1 MPRRWRTGLVLVA
14 AVVAF
19 AAGCSGS
26 SEKKLLGDFFRASR
40 LRDDL
45 TLGNFATATFDP
57 RTDGIVESFDVTS
70 VSDEKVTPVPLKQ
83 YVKDIEDAK
92 AADTDATTKRRE
104 FYNANS
110 AAIARFAKL
119 EAENKPIPPKDQP
132 LKSTWDKWVQEG
144 NDKRK
149 AVSDA
154 QRRLGD
160 ARGMAELS
168 LSRPERRN
176 RGRHH
181 ARRRDGDEGSAGGGQ
196 RSPAERPAGHEEP
209 QGRPDARESE
219 GPERQGSHR
228 ALDRVVGEAGV
239 TEGTG

>member
-14 AVVAF
+14 AVVAC

-57 RTDGIVESFDVTS
+57 RTEGVVESFDIST
-70 VSDEKVTPVPLKQ
+70 VSDEKVAPVPLKQ

-92 AADTDATTKRRE
+92 AADADATTKRRE
-104 FYNANS
+104 FYNANA
-110 AAIARFAKL
+110 AAIAQFAKL
-119 EAENKPIPPKDQP
+119 DAQNKPIPPKDQS

-144 NDKRK
+144 NDRRK

-154 QRRLGD
+154 QRKLSE
-160 ARGMAELS
+160 ARGIAELS
-168 LSRPERRN
+168 LSRPNGATVDATKLDVQMATKEVVLAASVRPPSGEPATKNLKAVLMRAKAKDESGKELN
-176 RGRHH
+176 GRWIVV
-181 ARRRDGDEGSAGGGQ
+181 SVK
-196 RSPAERPAGHEEP
+196 PA
-209 QGRPDARESE
+209 
-219 GPERQGSHR
+219 
-228 ALDRVVGEAGV
+228 
-239 TEGTG
+239 

>member
-70 VSDEKVTPVPLKQ
+70 VSDEKVAPVPLKQ

-168 LSRPERRN
+168 LSRPNGATVDASTLDVEMATKEVLVAASVRPPNGQPATKNLKAVLMRAKAKDKSGKEVT
-176 RGRHH
+176 GRWIV
-181 ARRRDGDEGSAGGGQ
+181 S
-196 RSPAERPAGHEEP
+196 SVKPA
-209 QGRPDARESE
+209 
-219 GPERQGSHR
+219 
-228 ALDRVVGEAGV
+228 
-239 TEGTG
+239 

>member
-57 RTDGIVESFDVTS
+57 RTDGTVESFDITTVG
-70 VSDEKVTPVPLKQ
+70 DEKVTPLPLKQ

-92 AADTDATTKRRE
+92 SVDAEATTKRRE
-104 FYNANS
+104 FYNANA

-119 EAENKPIPPKDQP
+119 DAENKPVPAKDQP
-132 LKSTWDKWVQEG
+132 LKATWDKWVQDG

-149 AVSDA
+149 VVSDA
-154 QRRLGD
+154 QRKLSD
-160 ARGMAELS
+160 ARGIAELS
-168 LSRPERRN
+168 LSRPNGATVDATTLDVEMATKEVVMSASVRPPNGQPATKNLKAVLMRAKAKDAAGKEVN
-176 RGRHH
+176 GRWIV
-181 ARRRDGDEGSAGGGQ
+181 ASVK
-196 RSPAERPAGHEEP
+196 PA
-209 QGRPDARESE
+209 
-219 GPERQGSHR
+219 
-228 ALDRVVGEAGV
+228 
-239 TEGTG
+239 

>member
-1 MPRRWRTGLVLVA
+1 MPRRWGTGLVLVA

-57 RTDGIVESFDVTS
+57 RTDGVVESFDVTS
-70 VSDEKVTPVPLKQ
+70 VGDEKITPLPLKQ

-92 AADTDATTKRRE
+92 AADTEATTKRRE
-104 FYNANS
+104 FYNANA
-110 AAIARFAKL
+110 AAIQQFAKL
-119 EAENKPIPPKDQP
+119 DAANKPVPAKDQA
-132 LKSTWDKWVQEG
+132 LKATWDKWVQEG

-154 QRRLGD
+154 QRKLSD
-160 ARGMAELS
+160 ARGIAELS
-168 LSRPERRN
+168 LSRPNGATVDATTLDVEMATKEVLLAASVRPPNGQPATKNLKAVLMRAKAKDASGKELS
-176 RGRHH
+176 GRWIV
-181 ARRRDGDEGSAGGGQ
+181 ASVK
-196 RSPAERPAGHEEP
+196 PA
-209 QGRPDARESE
+209 
-219 GPERQGSHR
+219 
-228 ALDRVVGEAGV
+228 
-239 TEGTG
+239 

>member
-14 AVVAF
+14 TALRLQPGARVPRKRNCSVISSAPR
-19 AAGCSGS
+19 GC
-26 SEKKLLGDFFRASR
+26 
-40 LRDDL
+40 RDDL

-57 RTDGIVESFDVTS
+57 RTDGVVESFDVTS
-70 VSDEKVTPVPLKQ
+70 VGDEKVTPVPLKQ

-119 EAENKPIPPKDQP
+119 EAGNKPIPPKDQP

-154 QRRLGD
+154 QRKLGD

-168 LSRPERRN
+168 LSRPNGATVDASTLDVEMATKEVLLSASVRPPNGQPATKNLKAVLMRAKAKDASGKELS
-176 RGRHH
+176 GRWIV
-181 ARRRDGDEGSAGGGQ
+181 S
-196 RSPAERPAGHEEP
+196 SVKPA
-209 QGRPDARESE
+209 
-219 GPERQGSHR
+219 
-228 ALDRVVGEAGV
+228 
-239 TEGTG
+239 